1 MLMSFSKNVHRQ
13 WILGLGPETN
23 SPAHSALLLAL
34 KLMIFLLLNQMHVDP
49 LRIPRY
55 PLQ

>member
-1 MLMSFSKNVHRQ
+1 MLMSFSENVHRQ

-23 SPAHSALLLAL
+23 SPAHFALLLAL